1 MVSLHVA
8 YDGGYGRR
16 IAGSVRKAM
25 KRDRRPA
32 KRLAPTPS
40 PEDSCP
46 HEFTGA
52 EGLQLEVNCEAC
64 GGAQDLL
71 NRRCLAGLV
80 NVVVRNAVPDTIIL
94 KRFMHKRY
102 RNETVRLVADAASE
116 LAALTR
122 VLGSASTP
130 SDRKCRTCPCNA
142 VKLIAEMR
150 MSLLQDPEAYLLD
163 SGFAESLLDG
173 AVSRSGC
180 ERARECAEKAWPT
193 RTAVQ
198 GRAR

>member
-8 YDGGYGRR
+8 YDGGDGRR
-16 IAGSVRKAM
+16 TGGSVRKAM

-40 PEDSCP
+40 PEASCP

-52 EGLQLEVNCEAC
+52 EGLQLEVDCETC

-71 NRRCLAGLV
+71 NRRCLTGLV

-102 RNETVRLVADAASE
+102 RNETVKLVAGAASE
-116 LAALTR
+116 LSALTR
-122 VLGSASTP
+122 ALGSASTP
-130 SDRKCRTCPCNA
+130 SDRKCRTCPCSA

-150 MSLLQDPEAYLLD
+150 KSLLRDPEAYLLG
-163 SGFAESLLDG
+163 SGLTESILDG
-173 AVSRSGC
+173 AISRSGC
-180 ERARECAEKAWPT
+180 ERGRECAEKAWPT
-193 RTAVQ
+193 RTTVQ